1 MSNRRKLMTAHLEPR
16 QDVDRERRW
25 LALFAAWSVA
35 LGSTL
40 GALFIGEIMGQA
52 PCSLCWHQRAFM
64 FPLAIILGVA
74 ALRNDLEVWFYAL
87 PLSIVGGIIAGFH
100 GLLYAGILP
109 REIEPCGSG
118 PSCSSSAMTI
128 LGGVPLPYL
137 SVIAFMTINL
147 LLLGTIARRSK

>member
-1 MSNRRKLMTAHLEPR
+1 MSNRRRLMTAQLEPR
-16 QDVDRERRW
+16 QDIGSGHRW
-25 LALFAAWSVA
+25 LAFFAAWFVA
-35 LGSTL
+35 LAATL

-64 FPLAIILGVA
+64 FPLAVILGIA

-137 SVIAFMTINL
+137 SAIAFMTITL
-147 LLLGTIARRSK
+147 LLLGTIVRRSK